1 MQMNLKGEFVSS
13 SLFLPPRTM
22 SRAPLRARVKE
33 RRVASLAAVL
43 AYTNDSVVDRFC
55 SDYGIDVSEALRIFK
70 DMLRWLWLNA
80 THTVELECGVVG
92 VPEWLGIRAEQ
103 MVIDEMWHIFLL
115 YTDAYRSFCLSYF
128 GFMIGHAPN
137 ENSHQ
142 ALSPE
147 DLESYLTRYL
157 TYVEKNLGQ
166 DTVVRWF
173 EDYGEIYSEE
183 KLLGRRVAVI
193 QKRIKALAVN
203 T

>member
-1 MQMNLKGEFVSS
+1 
-13 SLFLPPRTM
+13 M

-33 RRVASLAAVL
+33 RRVASLSAVL
-43 AYTNDSVVDRFC
+43 AFTNDSVVDRFC

-80 THTVELECGVVG
+80 THAVELERGVVG

-103 MVIDEMWHIFLL
+103 MVIDEMWHVFLL
-115 YTDAYRSFCLSYF
+115 YTDAYRKFCLSYF

-137 ENSHQ
+137 ENAHQ
-142 ALSPE
+142 VLSPE
-147 DLESYLTRYL
+147 ELESYLTSYL
-157 TYVEKNLGQ
+157 TYVEKHLGQ

-173 EDYGEIYSEE
+173 QDYGGIYSEE
-183 KLLGRRVAVI
+183 KLLGRRVAVL
-193 QKRIKALAVN
+193 QKRINALSLN